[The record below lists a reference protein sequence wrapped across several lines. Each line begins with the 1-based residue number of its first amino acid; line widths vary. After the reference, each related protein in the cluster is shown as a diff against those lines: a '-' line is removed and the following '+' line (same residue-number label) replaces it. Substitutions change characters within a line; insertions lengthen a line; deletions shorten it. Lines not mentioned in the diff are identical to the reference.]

1 MNTKKVEIGGKELKV
16 GFGMGVAIDWE
27 RLSGRSFN
35 VGESLSD
42 VGGQVMLCYAALKR
56 CNKSVALPE
65 FDEWVDGL
73 SAEDNVRLQSAV
85 AECLEEFY
93 RLPGAVAEDGAKEK
107 NA

>member
-1 MNTKKVEIGGKELKV
+1 MNTKKVEVGGKKLEV
-16 GFGMGVAIDWE
+16 GFSMGVAIDWE
-27 RLSGRSFN
+27 RLSGRNFS
-35 VGESLSD
+35 VGESLGD
-42 VGGQVMLCYAALKR
+42 VGGQVMLCYVALKR

-85 AECLEEFY
+85 AECLEDFY
-93 RLPGAVAEDGAKEK
+93 KLPGATAEEGAKEK

>member
-1 MNTKKVEIGGKELKV
+1 MNTKKVEIGGKELEV

-27 RLSGRSFN
+27 RLSGRNFS
-35 VGESLSD
+35 VGESLGD
-42 VGGQVMLCYAALKR
+42 VGGQTMLCYAALKR

-73 SAEDNVRLQSAV
+73 SAEDNVRLQGAV

-93 RLPGAVAEDGAKEK
+93 KLPGATAGEGAKEK

>member
-1 MNTKKVEIGGKELKV
+1 MNTKKVKIGGKELEV

-35 VGESLSD
+35 VCESLSD

-56 CNKSVALPE
+56 CNKTVTLPDFE
-65 FDEWVDGL
+65 EWVDGL

>member
-1 MNTKKVEIGGKELKV
+1 MNTKKVEIGGKELEV

-27 RLSGRSFN
+27 RLTGRNWS
-35 VGESLSD
+35 VSESLGD

-56 CNKSVALPE
+56 CNKTVALPD

-73 SAEDNVRLQSAV
+73 SAEDNARLQGAV

-93 RLPGAVAEDGAKEK
+93 RLPGTVAEEVQTEK